1 MGHNLRALWDDPRP
15 TQAPEPRG
23 RDWALVAVLAAWSVI
38 EAVLRDGLAWPP
50 LVVAVSVIIALTLPW
65 RRTQPLRAVVVAF
78 GTLLAFDVIRIVSL
92 EGTIRIVSLEGT
104 GLTSIA
110 AALLLPYALCRWGSG
125 REAVLGLTL
134 ILSWLAVTH
143 IADPTPPGEVV
154 AGVAFFLLSAAV
166 GAAMRFQAH
175 ARTRAIEQAKL
186 RERSELAREL
196 HDAVGHH
203 VSAIAIQAQA
213 GRALAASQPERALSV
228 LGTIEEAA
236 ARTLAEMRAM
246 VGVLRDDAGPE
257 LAPRAG
263 VADIARLARVNEG
276 AARVDVRMAGDL
288 EHLSPAVD
296 TALYRI
302 AQEAVTNALR
312 HARHVTEVHV
322 IVDGEGREVR
332 LTIRDDGASGS
343 GGRAASPGYGLVGMA
358 ERAGLLG
365 GALRAGPAAAGGWQ
379 VQAVLPRDGVIA

>member
-1 MGHNLRALWDDPRP
+1 MGRNLRALWDDPRP
-15 TQAPEPRG
+15 AQAPGPGG
-23 RDWALVAVLAAWSVI
+23 RDWTLVAVLAGWSLI
-38 EAVLRDGLAWPP
+38 EALLRDGLAWRP
-50 LVVAVSVIIALTLPW
+50 LVVAVSAVVALTLPW
-65 RRTQPLRAVVVAF
+65 RRTQPLRAVAVAF
-78 GTLLAFDVIRIVSL
+78 GTLLAFDVIRIVS
-92 EGTIRIVSLEGT
+92 VEGT

-110 AALLLPYALCRWGSG
+110 AVLLLPYALCRWGAG

-166 GAAMRFQAH
+166 GAALRFQAH
-175 ARTRAIEQAKL
+175 ARSRAIEQAKL

-228 LGTIEEAA
+228 LTTIEEAA
-236 ARTLAEMRAM
+236 ARALAEMRAM

-263 VADIARLARVNEG
+263 MADIRRLAREDEG
-276 AARVDVRMAGDL
+276 AARVDVQLIGDL
-288 EHLSPAVD
+288 ENLSPAVD
-296 TALYRI
+296 TAVYRI

-312 HARHVTEVHV
+312 HARHATEVNV

-332 LTIRDDGASGS
+332 LTVRDDGASSS
-343 GGRAASPGYGLVGMA
+343 GGRASSPGYGLVGMT

-379 VQAVLPRDGVIA
+379 VEAVLPRHGVIA

>member
-1 MGHNLRALWDDPRP
+1 MGPNLRALWDDPRP
-15 TQAPEPRG
+15 AQAPGPRG
-23 RDWALVAVLAAWSVI
+23 WDWALVAMLIVWSVT
-38 EAVLRDGLAWPP
+38 EALLRDGLAWRP
-50 LVVAVSVIIALTLPW
+50 LALAVSGVIAVTLPW
-65 RRTQPLRAVVVAF
+65 RRTQPLRAVMVAF
-78 GTLLAFDVIRIVSL
+78 GTLLAFDVL
-92 EGTIRIVSLEGT
+92 RIVSLEGT
-104 GLTSIA
+104 GLASIA

-125 REAVLGLTL
+125 REAVPGLAL
-134 ILSWLAVTH
+134 ILSWLVVTH
-143 IADPTPPGEVV
+143 IADPTPPVDV
-154 AGVAFFLLSAAV
+154 ATAVAFFGLSAAV
-166 GAAMRFQAH
+166 GAALRFQAH

-213 GRALAASQPERALSV
+213 GRALAASQPARALSV
-228 LGTIEEAA
+228 LSTIEEAA

-246 VGVLRDDAGPE
+246 VGVLRDDAEPA

-263 VADIARLARVNEG
+263 VADIERLAREDEG
-276 AARVDVRMAGDL
+276 AARIDVQLTGDL
-288 EHLSPAVD
+288 ENLSPAVD

-312 HARHVTEVHV
+312 HARHATEVNV

-332 LTIRDDGASGS
+332 LTIRDDGASSS
-343 GGRAASPGYGLVGMA
+343 GAHVVSPGYGLVGMT

-365 GALRAGPAAAGGWQ
+365 GALRAGPAATGGWL
-379 VQAVLPRDGVIA
+379 VEAVFPRDGAIAR